1 MLDIVS
7 YVVFSSQERFP
18 WNFGLKGFNLG
29 ISPIL
34 NLMALPSS
42 QQNSVDQAQFALNLK
57 GIGNKNSLFYR
68 HFHFCPRCI

>member
-34 NLMALPSS
+34 KLMAIP
-42 QQNSVDQAQFALNLK
+42 N
-57 GIGNKNSLFYR
+57 
-68 HFHFCPRCI
+68 P